1 MQGRRRPDETSGQTL
16 DRGRAKVPSF
26 TERSKLAQDYDIVI
40 IGAGPAGLTAGLYA
54 ARARRKTIV
63 LERNVTG
70 GQIALTSLVENYP
83 GFPDGVNGFDLG
95 QAMQQQAEKYGM
107 EMGYGEVTGIEPK
120 DGRHLVKTTEGDRLA
135 KAVIITGGADYNRL
149 GVPGEERLTGRG
161 VSYCA
166 TCDAAF
172 FKDQE
177 VAVVGGGDAAMDE
190 GLFVTRYASKVYVVH
205 RRDQLRAS
213 KILQERAF
221 ADPKMEFVWHTV
233 VTEILGEEAVTGLR
247 LRNVVT
253 GEESTLPVAAIFIFI
268 GLHPNSDYL
277 KGLLRMDEGGHI
289 YVTDWMET
297 EVPGIF
303 AAGDI
308 RVNSSRQVVSAA
320 GDGAT
325 AAIKADHYITDT
337 FRT

>member
-1 MQGRRRPDETSGQTL
+1 MVARQ
-16 DRGRAKVPSF
+16 
-26 TERSKLAQDYDIVI
+26 YDIVI

-70 GQIALTSLVENYP
+70 GQIALTAAVENYP
-83 GFPDGVNGFDLG
+83 GFPEGVNGFDLA

-107 EMGYGEVTGIEPK
+107 EMGYAEVTGIRPQ
-120 DGRHLVKTTEGDRLA
+120 DGRHLLMTTEDEYLA
-135 KAVIITGGADYNRL
+135 KAIIIAGGADYNRL
-149 GVPGEERLTGRG
+149 NVPGEERLTGRG

-172 FKDQE
+172 FKEQD

-190 GLFVTRYASKVYVVH
+190 GLFVSRYASKVYVIH

-221 ADPKMEFVWHTV
+221 AEPKMDFVWNTV
-233 VTEILGEEAVTGLR
+233 VTEVLGEEAVTGLR

-253 GEESTLPVAAIFIFI
+253 GEESTLPVAAVFIFI

-277 KGLLRMDEGGHI
+277 RGLLRMDEGGHI
-289 YVTDWMET
+289 YVSDWMET
-297 EVPGIF
+297 EVAGIF

-308 RVNSSRQVVSAA
+308 RVNSSRQAVSAA

-325 AAIKADHYITDT
+325 AAIKADHYITEH
-337 FRT
+337 FGE

>member
-1 MQGRRRPDETSGQTL
+1 VGRLVTQE
-16 DRGRAKVPSF
+16 
-26 TERSKLAQDYDIVI
+26 YDIVV

-54 ARARRKTIV
+54 ARARRKTVV

-83 GFPDGVNGFDLG
+83 GFPDGVNGFDLA

-120 DGRHLVKTTEGDRLA
+120 DGQHLVKTTEGDYLA

-190 GLFVTRYASKVYVVH
+190 GLFVTRYASKVYVIH

-221 ADPKMEFVWHTV
+221 ANPKMQFVWNTV
-233 VTEILGEEAVTGLR
+233 VTEVLGEEAVTGLT
-247 LRNVVT
+247 LRNVVS

-289 YVTDWMET
+289 HVSDWMET
-297 EVPGIF
+297 ETPGIF

-325 AAIKADHYITDT
+325 AAIKADHYITDH
-337 FRT
+337 FKG

>member
-1 MQGRRRPDETSGQTL
+1 
-16 DRGRAKVPSF
+16 
-26 TERSKLAQDYDIVI
+26 LAQEYDIVL
-40 IGAGPAGLTAGLYA
+40 IGAGPAGLAAGLYA
-54 ARARRKTIV
+54 ARARRKTIL
-63 LERNVTG
+63 LERDVTG
-70 GQIALTSLVENYP
+70 GQIALTSVVENYP
-83 GFPDGVNGFDLG
+83 GFESINGFDLA
-95 QAMQQQAEKYGM
+95 QAMQQQAEKYGL
-107 EMGYGEVTGIEPK
+107 EMGYAEVAALEPQ
-120 DGRHLVKTTEGDRLA
+120 GSLHLVKTTEGDYLA

-190 GLFVTRYASKVYVVH
+190 GLFVTRYASKVYVIH

-221 ADPKMEFVWHTV
+221 ANPKMEFIWNTL
-233 VTEILGEEAVTGLR
+233 VTEIMGEEAVTGLR
-247 LRNVVT
+247 LKNVVT
-253 GEESTLPVAAIFIFI
+253 GEESTLPVAAVFIFI
-268 GLHPNSDYL
+268 GLSPNTGYL
-277 KGLLRMDEGGHI
+277 KGRLPMDEGGHI
-289 YVTDWMET
+289 FVNEWMET
-297 EVPGIF
+297 SIPGVF

-308 RVNSSRQVVSAA
+308 RANSARQVVSAA

-325 AAIKADHYITDT
+325 AAIKADHYITDHFDAKEPGT
-337 FRT
+337 